1 MLVYF
6 FTLIWLFI
14 SFPLT
19 VNANQQNDLELC
31 LSQMCGQTP
40 ETARIF
46 QESSNSI
53 PYNSLELETAINN
66 LLKAEQEYFF
76 KQVEIIK
83 TPPTSKDAS
92 ALSTSA
98 KIFVIAKLYGWVI
111 EQFLVNEKIAESF
124 NMSPFDNIENE
135 SDTIS
140 DALKPYIIYLMGGL
154 STKSR
159 RSACHDNKFCS
170 KWMVSFRSNHQ

>member
-19 VNANQQNDLELC
+19 INAYQQNDLELC
-31 LSQMCGQTP
+31 LSQMCGKTP

-53 PYNSLELETAINN
+53 RYNSLELETAINN

-83 TPPTSKDAS
+83 PPPHRRMHQPLAHRQKF
-92 ALSTSA
+92 LS
-98 KIFVIAKLYGWVI
+98 
-111 EQFLVNEKIAESF
+111 
-124 NMSPFDNIENE
+124 
-135 SDTIS
+135 
-140 DALKPYIIYLMGGL
+140 
-154 STKSR
+154 
-159 RSACHDNKFCS
+159 
-170 KWMVSFRSNHQ
+170 